1 MSEENNSVEE
11 IQEPTTATEG
21 APEGAGS
28 GDGAGE
34 EPREETFAKK
44 KIRLMTAD
52 EIDQALARARK
63 HMGSDKACYI
73 KHLLERKAELS
84 R

>member
-1 MSEENNSVEE
+1 MSEENNNVEE
-11 IQEPTTATEG
+11 IREPTETAEG
-21 APEGAGS
+21 AATVDAS
-28 GDGAGE
+28 GE

-52 EIDQALARARK
+52 EIDRALARARK
-63 HMGSDKACYI
+63 HMGSDSACYI
-73 KHLLERKAELS
+73 KHLLERKAELA